1 MTSDAARRADPGDYS
16 APLECDVAIAG
27 AELAGLVAGA
37 VLAKRG
43 LRVVVVD
50 EPPVVGGRGGSLE
63 HRGYW
68 LDGGHRSGRDVT
80 DLMFPWQH
88 GAEAAREAGVEVHV
102 RAVQSGLRI
111 HLVPE
116 TGSSAPGRVLDATEW
131 TPEGFAKLAT
141 DAFDCPPD
149 AIPDLLLAL
158 DRLSNST
165 SEQQAA
171 AIEVPL
177 GEWLPAHVPNPAV
190 HLPILNM
197 IKSTFSEHPERA
209 SAGRVMKLLDLQ
221 VASAEHDRQF
231 TGLADDP
238 QVGGIQGLMEPF
250 ARGIED
256 SGGRIVLD
264 HRPVAVEFEG
274 DRATG
279 LVATSP
285 AHLALRIRAP
295 HTIVAYPIW
304 SVLPLLPPERLSE
317 ELRDMADRLEDFA
330 TTGVGWVAGL
340 KRMPKLRG
348 TGETESYAGWNRML
362 VGAER
367 EFSGGFH
374 FPTLGTRRAAPE
386 GRHLLSCFI
395 LHWVSRGERPHW
407 PRLDRKLQHAKDYIR
422 SVYAD
427 LDDCIEWE
435 SDRFVNEPPA
445 VAAGWYWAP
454 VKRHG
459 VRVPGCRNLYVASS
473 TIEGDVGT
481 VDGSAYA
488 GLESARAI
496 LAEHPDPAGRS
507 A

>member
-1 MTSDAARRADPGDYS
+1 MTAEVSRRATPEDYS

-43 LRVVVVD
+43 LRVVLVD
-50 EPPVVGGRGGSLE
+50 EPPVVGGRGGAIE

-68 LDGGHRSGRDVT
+68 LDGGHRAGRDVT

-102 RAVQSGLRI
+102 RAVRSGLRI

-116 TGSSAPGRVLDATEW
+116 PGERGPGTLLDATDW
-131 TPEGFAKLAT
+131 TPEGFARLAT
-141 DAFDCPPD
+141 DAFACPPEALPD
-149 AIPDLLLAL
+149 FLAALDLL
-158 DRLSNST
+158 SNT
-165 SEQQAA
+165 SAEQQAA

-177 GEWLPAHVPNPAV
+177 GEWLPAHVPNPAAHV
-190 HLPILNM
+190 PILNM
-197 IKSTFSEHPERA
+197 IKATFSERPERA

-221 VASAEHDRQF
+221 VASARHDRQF

-238 QVGGIQGLMEPF
+238 AVGGVQGLMEPF
-250 ARGIED
+250 ARGIEER
-256 SGGRIVLD
+256 GGRIVLD
-264 HRPVAVEFEG
+264 HRPAAVEFDA

-279 LVATSP
+279 LIATGP
-285 AHLALRIRAP
+285 AHLTLRIRAR
-295 HTIVAYPIW
+295 HTIAAYPIW
-304 SVLPLLPPERLSE
+304 SVLPLLPPERVSPG
-317 ELRDMADRLEDFA
+317 LRDMADRLEDFA

-340 KRMPKLRG
+340 TRMPRRRDS
-348 TGETESYAGWNRML
+348 GEIEAYAGWNRML

-367 EFSGGFH
+367 VFSGGFH
-374 FPTLGTRRAAPE
+374 FPSLDSRRAAPD

-395 LHWVSRGERPHW
+395 LHWVRRGERPHW
-407 PRLDRKLQHAKDYIR
+407 PSLDRKLQHAKAYVH
-422 SVYAD
+422 SVYSD
-427 LDDCIEWE
+427 LDECIEWQ
-435 SDRFVNEPPA
+435 SDRFVSDPPA

-459 VRVPGCRNLYVASS
+459 IRIPGCRNLYVASS

-496 LAEHPDPAGRS
+496 LEESRERTTGDG
-507 A
+507 